1 MVHLFCNFRLQ
12 NKAMFAVFLHG
23 FDQQMTL
30 ACHHVALRMRGL
42 SHYYEK
48 VSHYYDSQFFL
59 NCGGNGLPY
68 LSLFSVNEDKI
79 KQTSAR

>member
-1 MVHLFCNFRLQ
+1 
-12 NKAMFAVFLHG
+12 MFAVFLHG

-42 SHYYEK
+42 SHYYEKVSQYNEILSHNYEK

-79 KQTSAR
+79 KQTSVR